1 MAFSDY
7 FIGVAQSKYAA
18 VAMFAA
24 IVVLCISIL
33 LTNTEISL
41 GNRILVVVVV
51 LLMSILPVGLSLF
64 ELTCMVTGGKS
75 GGKYNACHLYAWFVA
90 ILVVIYCFILIIL
103 TLMSMFTYKKAM
115 DKVDYAESYNNISR
129 EDANI
134 IARNMMQQDANDQD
148 NDKDVSY
155 ESMPQKP
162 PPDMPKQ
169 TTELVAPRYSNKASL
184 DEPLTA
190 EIPGDDESYEFY
202 DPGADYMDFNA
213 NADFSQFSKLD
224 NVLPKKPDDALK
236 PKLVGSKDTPE
247 AFTVDSKY
255 ASI

>member
-18 VAMFAA
+18 IAMFAA

-33 LTNTEISL
+33 FTNTEISL

-51 LLMSILPVGLSLF
+51 LLMSVLPMGLSLF

-103 TLMSMFTYKKAM
+103 TLMSMFTYKKAIN
-115 DKVDYAESYNNISR
+115 KVDYAENYNNISR

-134 IARNMMQQDANDQD
+134 IARNMMEGANDEGND
-148 NDKDVSY
+148 NVSY
-155 ESMPQKP
+155 DSMARKT

-169 TTELVAPRYSNKASL
+169 TAELVAPRYDTNVSM
-184 DEPLTA
+184 EQPLTA
-190 EIPGDDESYEFY
+190 DVPGDDESHAFY
-202 DPGADYMDFNA
+202 DPGAEYMNFDS

-224 NVLPKKPDDALK
+224 NVVPKKPDDVYK
-236 PKLVGSKDTPE
+236 PKPVDSKNTPE
-247 AFTVDSKY
+247 AFTVDSNY